1 MSSPATAAPSPTG
14 IRRIVAASLIG
25 TTIEWYDFFLY
36 GTAAALVFN
45 KLFFPTSDPLTG
57 TLIAFVTYAIGFL
70 ARPLGGVVFGH
81 FGDRLGRKK
90 LLVLSLLMM
99 GGATFAMGLL
109 PTHAS
114 IGVGAPI
121 LLTVLRLVQGFALGG
136 EWGGA
141 VLIVS
146 EHGGDRH
153 RGFWASWPQSGAPGG
168 NLLATGVLALLA
180 AVQSDATFLA
190 WGWRVPFLLSGVL
203 VVVGLWIR
211 LSVSESPV
219 FLAAQAARGASGEAR
234 GELPVVQVF
243 RRSWRQVLTAVGARF
258 GENISYYVL
267 TSFLLVYVT
276 AHLGLPKSTA
286 LNAVLIGSAVHFVTI
301 PAWGALSDRIG
312 RRPVTLIGSAGM
324 AVWAFAFFALVD
336 SESFV
341 VITAAVTAG
350 LLLHGAMYGPQAA
363 FISELFDTEVRYS
376 GASMGSQLASI
387 VAGALAPIVAVELL
401 KDHGSSLPVSLYL
414 CAAAVVTTLTV
425 AFARETR
432 GRDLAR
438 TATAP
443 APAPG
448 YDRKDAAG
456 TLSA

>member
-1 MSSPATAAPSPTG
+1 MAAPATPSPSPG
-14 IRRIVAASLIG
+14 SIRRVVAASLIG

-219 FLAAQAARGASGEAR
+219 FLAARAARGASGEAR

-341 VITAAVTAG
+341 VITAAVTVG

-438 TATAP
+438 TGTAP

>member
-1 MSSPATAAPSPTG
+1 MAAPATPSPSPG
-14 IRRIVAASLIG
+14 SIRRVVAASLIG

-146 EHGGDRH
+146 EHGGDRR

-180 AVQSDATFLA
+180 AVQSDAAFLA

-341 VITAAVTAG
+341 VITAAVTVG

-438 TATAP
+438 TGTAP